1 MMKTVEQS
9 PPIIDRYF
17 LGSLLKLNEDLKSNA
32 FLIATRT
39 ALIILMIILNHY
51 VLISDTED
59 AKEAL
64 TIYLFLI
71 LI

>member
-1 MMKTVEQS
+1 MKNVEQS

>member
-1 MMKTVEQS
+1 MKTVEQS

-51 VLISDTED
+51 VLISNTED
-59 AKEAL
+59 AK
-64 TIYLFLI
+64 
-71 LI
+71 

>member
-1 MMKTVEQS
+1 MMRTVEQS

-17 LGSLLKLNEDLKSNA
+17 LGSLLKLKEDLKSNV
-32 FLIATRT
+32 FLIVTRT
-39 ALIILMIILNHY
+39 VIIILMIILNHY
-51 VLISDTED
+51 VLISNTES

-64 TIYLFLI
+64 TIYLFMI

>member
-1 MMKTVEQS
+1 MKTVEQS